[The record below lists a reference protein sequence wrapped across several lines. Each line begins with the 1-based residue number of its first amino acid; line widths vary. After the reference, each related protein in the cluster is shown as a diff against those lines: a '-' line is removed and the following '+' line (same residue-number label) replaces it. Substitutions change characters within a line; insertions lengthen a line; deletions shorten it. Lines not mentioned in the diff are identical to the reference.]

1 MAKRA
6 IPSVADDFASVLS
19 FLKGRGTVPDPPST
33 ALIEHAKRIHLVT
46 YSLILWRFR
55 LKGLPNHGKVFVEE
69 IASDALQIL
78 PQVLMGYGKTAK
90 LLTRG
95 IVENVMRHVYFS
107 DHPVEFERMNRESRW
122 YIGVN
127 DLFDYAKIHPILM
140 RTEKAFDAINRL
152 STLHSELSA
161 GIHGRQ
167 VRDLEMRVALNKI
180 AHSDQAAKK
189 EAQLIERCA
198 ASANFLL
205 AVFHRKRIAH
215 FGQEDRRI
223 ILRTMPPRARQA
235 WNESLLFE

>member
-6 IPSVADDFASVLS
+6 TPSVADDFASVLS
-19 FLKGRGTVPDPPST
+19 FLKGRGIVSDPPST
-33 ALIEHAKRIHLVT
+33 TLVENAKRIHRVT

-55 LKGLPNHGKVFVEE
+55 LKGLPNHGRVFVEE

-78 PQVLMGYGKTAK
+78 PQILMGYGKTAK

-95 IVENVMRHVYFS
+95 IVENVLRHVYFS
-107 DHPVEFERMNRESRW
+107 DHPVEFERMNRESKW
-122 YIGVN
+122 YVSVG

-152 STLHSELSA
+152 SALHGELSA

-180 AHSDQAAKK
+180 AYSDQAATK
-189 EAQLIERCA
+189 EAQLTERCA

-205 AVFHRKRIAH
+205 AVFHRKSMGH
-215 FGQEDRRI
+215 FGPEDRRT
-223 ILRTMPPRARQA
+223 ILRAMPPGARQA
-235 WNESLLFE
+235 WTESLLF